1 MDRMMYKDLFKML
14 PEIRPAQIKKYDL
27 IRLDEMDDQI
37 AEYDRAIKMVQLA
50 RELCLPMRIDFT
62 PMFFGKKGNDVYLVV
77 PDWLTYGHHTELSSI
92 LEILLAD
99 YNKLMD
105 RKGLMEKIVPSDILE
120 KFKDLMR

>member
-1 MDRMMYKDLFKML
+1 MDRMMYKDLFEML
-14 PEIRPAQIKKYDL
+14 PEIRPAQVKRYDL

-50 RELCLPMRIDFT
+50 RELYLPMTIDFT
-62 PMFFGKKGNDVYLVV
+62 PMFFKKKGNDVYLVV
-77 PDWLTYGHHTELSSI
+77 PDWLTYGHKELSFI
-92 LEILLAD
+92 LALLAD
-99 YNKLMD
+99 YKIKLMD